1 MPIPKRTA
9 AILVA
14 AGRGLRAGS
23 GGPKQYR
30 SIGGQT
36 VIFRAMEPF
45 CRHPKIFAVQPVLNP
60 DDTAIFNDAVS
71 KLRHEPPATGGATRQ
86 ASVHAGLEAL
96 ASQKPD
102 VVLIHDA
109 ARPFVSAALISRAI
123 EAASRT
129 GAAVPAIQVTDTIKQ
144 VGETGNVEA
153 TPERARL
160 RVAQTPQ
167 AFRFDVILDAHRR
180 AARDGR
186 SDFTDDAALAEW
198 AGLTVAT
205 FEGDPAN
212 MKLTTPE
219 DFVREEARLGAI
231 LGDIRTGTGYDVHAF
246 GDGDHL
252 MICGV
257 RVPHSRGFLA
267 HSDGDVGLHALVDA
281 ILGALADGDIGSHF
295 PPSDSKW
302 KGAAS
307 DRFLKYAVD
316 RVTARGGRIANLEV
330 TLICE
335 RPKIGPLRDTMRA
348 RIAEIT
354 ALDISRVAVKAT
366 TSERQRRPRP
376 LPLAARSLPDA
387 QTDHRDRGILYRRPG
402 RRRADRYP
410 RVLRRDRPRLCHLF
424 QRRQAGDA
432 RGQGNDA
439 CDIRRGQQGDRDRDG
454 DRRAGESRGRS
465 CRLHYRNCRPGRGDT
480 GQAGRPRA
488 FRGRRPRRPNSASRM
503 PLRRDRPQRGA
514 AALCR
519 GGLAHADGAGA
530 RTAVAGQAAPRS
542 RQPVTSARGA
552 LATAQRRQAAATA
565 EDVITA
571 MGLRMRHLPASR
583 KSHRRAFRMPP
594 QTAGTPYRTW
604 FPSAAPASGS

>member
-1 MPIPKRTA
+1 MSKVERTA

-30 SIGGQT
+30 MIGGLS

-45 CRHPKIFAVQPVLNP
+45 CRHPEVFAVQPVLNP
-60 DDTAIFNDAVS
+60 DDTAIFNAAVRE
-71 KLRHEPPATGGATRQ
+71 LRYQPPASGGATRQ

-96 ASQKPD
+96 TSQKPD

-123 EAASRT
+123 DAAGRT
-129 GAAVPAIQVTDTIKQ
+129 GAAIPAIPVTDTIKLI
-144 VGETGNVEA
+144 GEAGNVEA

-160 RVAQTPQ
+160 RIAQTPQ
-167 AFRFDVILDAHRR
+167 AFRYDVILDAHRR
-180 AARDGR
+180 AAREGR

-219 DFVREEARLGAI
+219 DFVREEARLASVV
-231 LGDIRTGTGYDVHAF
+231 GDVRIGTGYDVHAF

-257 RVPHSRGFLA
+257 RVPHTKGFLA

-295 PPSDSKW
+295 PPSDPKW
-302 KGAAS
+302 KGASS

-335 RPKIGPLRDTMRA
+335 RPKIGPLRDIMRA
-348 RIAEIT
+348 RIAEISG
-354 ALDISRVAVKAT
+354 LDI
-366 TSERQRRPRP
+366 
-376 LPLAARSLPDA
+376 ARA
-387 QTDHRDRGILYRRPG
+387 
-402 RRRADRYP
+402 
-410 RVLRRDRPRLCHLF
+410 
-424 QRRQAGDA
+424 
-432 RGQGNDA
+432 
-439 CDIRRGQQGDRDRDG
+439 
-454 DRRAGESRGRS
+454 
-465 CRLHYRNCRPGRGDT
+465 
-480 GQAGRPRA
+480 
-488 FRGRRPRRPNSASRM
+488 
-503 PLRRDRPQRGA
+503 
-514 AALCR
+514 
-519 GGLAHADGAGA
+519 
-530 RTAVAGQAAPRS
+530 
-542 RQPVTSARGA
+542 
-552 LATAQRRQAAATA
+552 
-565 EDVITA
+565 
-571 MGLRMRHLPASR
+571 
-583 KSHRRAFRMPP
+583 
-594 QTAGTPYRTW
+594 
-604 FPSAAPASGS
+604 